1 MKWTC
6 TVCGFKYNEVTGDI
20 DERMCYECLN
30 KMYDE
35 KIKGESDDKQSK

>member
-6 TVCGFKYNEVTGDI
+6 IKCEFPFQDVVEGDA

-30 KMYDE
+30 EGDNNGKKE
-35 KIKGESDDKQSK
+35 TTTL

>member
-6 TVCGFKYNEVTGDI
+6 IKCEFPFQDFVEGDV

-30 KMYDE
+30 E
-35 KIKGESDDKQSK
+35 GEE